1 MLSTIIV
8 TSIAI
13 LTGVI
18 YGAALGYRKAADDNR
33 REHAYMK
40 AVNENLQ
47 HRINTLEKEKS
58 LIQEALEDVL
68 QLK

>member
-18 YGAALGYRKAADDNR
+18 YGAVLGYRKAENDNI

-47 HRINTLEKEKS
+47 YRIKTLEKEKQ

>member
-18 YGAALGYRKAADDNR
+18 YGAVLGYRKASDDNI

-47 HRINTLEKEKS
+47 HRIKVLEKEKY